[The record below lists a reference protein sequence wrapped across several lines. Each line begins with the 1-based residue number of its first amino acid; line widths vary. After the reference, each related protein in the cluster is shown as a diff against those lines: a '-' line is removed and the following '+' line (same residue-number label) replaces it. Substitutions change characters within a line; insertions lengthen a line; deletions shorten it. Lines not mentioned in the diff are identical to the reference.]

1 MAAEDAGAVEAVAET
16 DSIGELGGGR
26 CFRAGHLTNSRFIEK
41 RKVKKNLPAARS
53 VPQRLSSLFLEP
65 DTTRRL

>member
-26 CFRAGHLTNSRFIEK
+26 CFRAGHPTITRLTEK
-41 RKVKKNLPAARS
+41 RKTKKFFLPRGLFPS
-53 VPQRLSSLFLEP
+53 VCRLCS
-65 DTTRRL
+65 